1 MPFSTCKHVIIA
13 VQNICI
19 VAFGSGTGHLSV
31 DYKFMIG
38 WVGKSLKL
46 EAVKLQPGRLQEVSV
61 VLQNNKQKQVHRLQ
75 QHFLIYL

>member
-1 MPFSTCKHVIIA
+1 MKVLGSFWCVCVCVFFGRLIQESLKNLSKLMPFSTCKHVIIA

-38 WVGKSLKL
+38 
-46 EAVKLQPGRLQEVSV
+46 
-61 VLQNNKQKQVHRLQ
+61 
-75 QHFLIYL
+75 